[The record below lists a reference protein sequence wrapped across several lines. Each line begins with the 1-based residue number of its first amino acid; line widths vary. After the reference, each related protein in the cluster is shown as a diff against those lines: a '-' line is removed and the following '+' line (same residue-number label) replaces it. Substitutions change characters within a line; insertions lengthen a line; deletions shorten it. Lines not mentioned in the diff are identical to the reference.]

1 MSEYDILKIS
11 NEIKLQYKGKS
22 YRPRSMTEEIE
33 VAIEKKLDKML
44 YSDTPREI
52 KNRHVIH
59 ESGIV
64 FTGEIFPT
72 DLNGEYFWGFK
83 VNLKK
88 KYINS
93 LLETLKLITPNQLK
107 NLKIIYENTLF
118 YIETYK
124 INEKFFNDNYLY
136 FYYAHLYSISM
147 GKDDTLF
154 ILGSYSIVG

>member
-1 MSEYDILKIS
+1 MSELNIFDNN
-11 NEIKLQYKGKS
+11 NEFKPRAIAKSFLPYNKRKPIEDVIKTKS
-22 YRPRSMTEEIE
+22 
-33 VAIEKKLDKML
+33 DKML
-44 YSDTPREI
+44 YSDTPQEI

-59 ESGIV
+59 NSGNV
-64 FTGEIFPT
+64 YNKEIFPT
-72 DLNGEYFWGFK
+72 NQNGEYVWG
-83 VNLKK
+83 LKFNDK
-88 KYINS
+88 KEYINS

-136 FYYAHLYSISM
+136 FYYAHLYSLSM